1 MVNQEDRDPS
11 LRVEIDT
18 LKRRVE
24 ELEAELIELQ
34 RMRLLL
40 HEEHSFRKGVI
51 ERAAEGICVCHAIPE
66 YPFVQFTL
74 WNPRMK
80 EITGYS
86 MEQINRLG
94 WYQSMYPDP
103 EIQEKARQRMSKM
116 RDGEDLVYERWE
128 ITRADGEKRTLGIST
143 SILITHDSQIHVLA
157 LMQDVT
163 DEERY
168 RRQIESRLSALEGLL
183 PICAS
188 CKKIRN
194 DKGGWQQL
202 ETYITHHSGTKFTH
216 SICPKCSQELY
227 SDFLK

>member
-1 MVNQEDRDPS
+1 MVNQKDRDSS
-11 LRVEIDT
+11 LRVKT
-18 LKRRVE
+18 VALQRRIE
-24 ELEAELIELQ
+24 ELEAELVELE
-34 RMRLLL
+34 RMRQLL

-74 WNPRMK
+74 WNPRM
-80 EITGYS
+80 EGITGYS

-94 WYQSMYPDP
+94 WYQSIYPDP

-128 ITRADGEKRTLGIST
+128 ITRADGEKRTVGIST
-143 SILITHDSQIHVLA
+143 SILTTHDNQIHVLA

-168 RRQIESRLSALEGLL
+168 RRQIESRLSTLEGLL
-183 PICAS
+183 SICAS

-202 ETYITHHSGTKFTH
+202 EAYISLHSETKFTH
-216 SICPKCSQELY
+216 SICPECSQELY
-227 SDFLK
+227 PGLMK